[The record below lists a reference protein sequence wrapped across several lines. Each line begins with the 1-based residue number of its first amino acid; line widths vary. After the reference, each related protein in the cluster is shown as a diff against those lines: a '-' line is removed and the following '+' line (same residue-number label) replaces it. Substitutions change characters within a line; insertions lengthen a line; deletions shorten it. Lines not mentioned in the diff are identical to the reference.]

1 VTEATM
7 KQVDLRKELKHLYDP
22 SAKEV
27 VEVEVPEMRFL
38 MVDGQGDPATSV
50 AYQEAVETLYALS
63 YALKFAIK
71 KEEGVD
77 YAVMPLEG
85 LWWVDEVGAALEDIL
100 ENRDRWKWTSMMQ
113 PGWVTEGRV
122 ERALASVE
130 KEKGLP
136 ALRRVR
142 FESFHEGRAA
152 QVMHVGPH
160 AEERPTIERVDR
172 FVKDRG
178 ARLRGKHHEIY
189 LTDPSRTAPKKNK
202 TVIRHPF

>member
-1 VTEATM
+1 M
-7 KQVDLRKELKHLYDP
+7 KQVDLREELGHLYDP

-27 VEVEVPEMRFL
+27 VEVEVPQMRFL
-38 MVDGQGDPATSV
+38 MVDGKGDPATSM

-63 YALKFAIK
+63 YALKIAIK
-71 KEEGVD
+71 EEEGVD

-85 LWWVDEVGAALEDIL
+85 LWWVDEEGATLEDIL
-100 ENRDRWKWTSMMQ
+100 ENRDRWKWTSMIMQ
-113 PGWVTEGRV
+113 PGWVTKWRV
-122 ERALASVE
+122 EHTLATVE
-130 KEKGLP
+130 NKKKDLP

-142 FESFHEGRAA
+142 FEAFHEGRTA

-172 FVKDRG
+172 FIEERG
-178 ARLRGKHHEIY
+178 ARMRGKHHEIY
-189 LTDPSRTAPKKNK
+189 LTAPSRTPPKKNK